1 MGGSDGQTLLL
12 TGGSGYVASVILQ
25 KFCRK
30 YKADSPNTKLP
41 GMEKISRV
49 VLVDKFAS
57 SINEDDFTVPV
68 QSFQGDITDL
78 DFLSKVFAGADVVY
92 HLASYGMSGREQL
105 HNEMIW
111 KVNVEGTK
119 NVIEACRQNNVK
131 SLIFTSTFNVVFGG
145 QRIEDGDETLPYF
158 DSTERSW
165 DNYGNS
171 KAVAEKLVL
180 QVNNT
185 LTANGT
191 TTISTC
197 VLRLAG
203 IYGPRERRHIPRVV
217 KAMKQ
222 GMFLFTYGDN
232 PIVEFVHVENVV
244 QALVQA
250 QYSLTHSNSV
260 AAGKAYF
267 ISDGKPVN
275 NFEFFRPLT
284 EALDVPFP
292 KISVPMWLVYFIGG
306 FLFPSLSALFM
317 VMVYLLCIA
326 SYM

>member
-1 MGGSDGQTLLL
+1 MDDSDGQTLLL

-25 KFCRK
+25 KFCKK
-30 YKADSPNTKLP
+30 YKADSLNTKLP

-57 SINEDDFTVPV
+57 SINEEDFTVSV

-105 HNEMIW
+105 HNELIW

-185 LTANGT
+185 
-191 TTISTC
+191 
-197 VLRLAG
+197 
-203 IYGPRERRHIPRVV
+203 
-217 KAMKQ
+217 
-222 GMFLFTYGDN
+222 
-232 PIVEFVHVENVV
+232 
-244 QALVQA
+244 
-250 QYSLTHSNSV
+250 
-260 AAGKAYF
+260 
-267 ISDGKPVN
+267 
-275 NFEFFRPLT
+275 
-284 EALDVPFP
+284 
-292 KISVPMWLVYFIGG
+292 
-306 FLFPSLSALFM
+306 
-317 VMVYLLCIA
+317 
-326 SYM
+326 